1 MSQHSFRSFFKDIAV
16 YGFGELLLRAT
27 ALITLPIYT
36 RIFSPADYGILSYVL
51 TIINLMSAVL
61 ALGCNSAYSLYFF
74 EAKTL
79 EEKQIVTSTSLWFIA
94 IWTAAV
100 TLAFLPFAGSIS
112 RWSFRTDD
120 YGMLFGLAFL
130 TVPLM
135 LFNSMCGQVLRNQFK
150 ARLFTLL
157 NVATAFMTVAFGLYG
172 VLVLKKGLIG
182 VVGGGLLAAGLVLP
196 VRLWTVR
203 DMLRVTYSAEM
214 LKRLLAYG
222 VPLVPM
228 TVAYWVFEVSD
239 RIILGKLSTLEQ
251 LGLYAV
257 ANTLTSGL
265 AFVNGALGQAW
276 SPHALRMRTDQPDVA
291 PKFFGQ
297 VLTYILVSFGIL
309 CVGLTV
315 FAHEVLFLLSSPGFY
330 PAALAIGPL
339 ALGFVAYAST
349 QVTAL
354 GLSLAKKTSYFALFS
369 WLAALLN
376 IGLNIIFVPKW
387 GMMAAS
393 WSTAA
398 SYIFLTVAYML
409 AAQRYWPV
417 SYEKYRATT
426 VALLTFVFTVGVLAL
441 PTMDFIAGLVVKSI
455 YCLIYIALLF
465 LFHVL
470 DQREL
475 QGMLAFWRGM
485 RLGAVRQES

>member
-1 MSQHSFRSFFKDIAV
+1 MLKHSFRSLFKDIAI
-16 YGFGELLLRAT
+16 YGFGDLIFRAT
-27 ALITLPIYT
+27 SLLTLPIYT

-61 ALGCNSAYSLYFF
+61 ALGCTSAYSLYFF
-74 EAKTL
+74 EAKTP
-79 EEKQIVTSTSLWFIA
+79 EAKQLITSTSLIFVALSSVAATLVCLPFATRIS
-94 IWTAAV
+94 IWSFGTGEHRLLFN
-100 TLAFLPFAGSIS
+100 LAFLSVPV
-112 RWSFRTDD
+112 
-120 YGMLFGLAFL
+120 GLI
-130 TVPLM
+130 
-135 LFNSMCGQVLRNQFK
+135 NSMCGQVLRNQFQ
-150 ARLFTLL
+150 ARLFTVL
-157 NVATAFMTVAFGLYG
+157 NVGTAVLTIGFGLYAVVVMKLG
-172 VLVLKKGLIG
+172 LVGI
-182 VVGGGLLAAGLVLP
+182 VGGGLIAACIMFP
-196 VRLWTVR
+196 IRLWTVR
-203 DMLRVTYSAEM
+203 DLLRPVFSYPM
-214 LKRLLAYG
+214 LKSLLAFG

-228 TVAYWVFEVSD
+228 TLAYWVFEVSD

-276 SPHALRMRTDQPDVA
+276 SPHAFKMRTEHPDVA

-297 VLTYILVSFGIL
+297 VLTYILVSFGVL

-315 FAHEVLFLLSSPGFY
+315 FARELLVLLSSVKFY
-330 PAALAIGPL
+330 PAAFAIGPL

-349 QVTAL
+349 QVTAA
-354 GLSLAKKTSYFALFS
+354 GLSLAKKTAYFALFS

-376 IGLNIIFVPKW
+376 IGLNISFVPKW

-475 QGMLAFWRGM
+475 QGLLAFWRGM
-485 RLGAVRQES
+485 RVRAMGQES